1 MKEGMIMNPIK
12 VVVTGAAGQIGY
24 QMLFRLAQ
32 GEVFGSEQPI
42 ILHLLELEQAMS
54 ALEGVVMELQ
64 DCAFPL
70 LKDVV
75 YTADLKT
82 AFDGVNYAFL
92 VGSVPRKAG
101 MERSDLLAINASVF
115 IDQGRALNQFA
126 AKDVK
131 TLVVGN
137 PCNTNCLIASATASD
152 IPKEQFFA
160 MTMLDEKRAR
170 SQLAQKLN
178 GHHSDIDCMI
188 YGNHSATLF
197 PDYWNATYQGRPIV
211 DLINDPA
218 WLEGPFIENVQQ
230 RGAAIIQARG
240 ASSAASAA
248 NAALDTMRLIVNGST
263 QPFSVAI
270 HSKGEY
276 GAPRGL
282 FVSMPCVAKNGV
294 VTPVDTVVHNS
305 LGTKRI
311 KDTLAELEFERKVVI
326 SRGLINA

>member
-1 MKEGMIMNPIK
+1 MSPIK

-32 GEVFGSEQPI
+32 GEVFGSSQPI
-42 ILHLLELEQAMS
+42 ILHLLELEQAMG

-70 LKDVV
+70 LQDIV
-75 YTADLKT
+75 YTSDLKT

-101 MERSDLLAINASVF
+101 MERSDLLAINAGVF
-115 IDQGRALNQFA
+115 IDQGRALNNYA
-126 AKDVK
+126 SKDVK

-170 SQLAQKLN
+170 SQLAQKIN
-178 GHHSDIDCMI
+178 GHHDDIECII
-188 YGNHSATLF
+188 YGNHSSTLF
-197 PDYWNATYQGRPIV
+197 PDYWNATYQGKPIV

-230 RGAAIIQARG
+230 RGAKIIQARG

-248 NAALDTMRLIVNGST
+248 NSALDTMRLIINGSDK
-263 QPFSVAI
+263 PFSVAI
-270 HSKGEY
+270 YSNGEY
-276 GAPRGL
+276 GAPQGL
-282 FVSMPCVAKNGV
+282 FVSMPCTAQAGV
-294 VTPVDTVVHNS
+294 VMPIDSVTHNA
-305 LGTKRI
+305 LGKKRI
-311 KDTLAELEFERKVVI
+311 ETTVAELEAERNIVI